1 MVKTAG
7 TLSKAETLVE
17 ASQEKT
23 EHVPCP
29 GRCGVAVEVQRDEP
43 IESQRGQP
51 TAPISSGIA
60 GGMSRSLCDRGDRDA
75 GQRGASSALPFSAP

>member
-7 TLSKAETLVE
+7 TLLKAETMVE
-17 ASQEKT
+17 AGQEKT

-43 IESQRGQP
+43 IESQRGRP

-60 GGMSRSLCDRGDRDA
+60 GGMSRSPCGRDA
-75 GQRGASSALPFSAP
+75 GQRGASSALPFSVP